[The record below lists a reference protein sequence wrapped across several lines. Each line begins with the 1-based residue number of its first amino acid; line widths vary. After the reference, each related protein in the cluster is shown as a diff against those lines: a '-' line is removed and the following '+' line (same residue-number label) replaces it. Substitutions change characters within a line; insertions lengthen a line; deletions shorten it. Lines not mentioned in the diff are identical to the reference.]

1 MLLPGLVAWL
11 VLILVARFV
20 SALVDA
26 RDLTVVS
33 VPIVVANRE
42 AKLLLV
48 KYGHLLDGN
57 WSSVIERWLRIHEI
71 PLVNDDLD
79 RVMGH
84 IRSSLVKLGFHED
97 VISGRPLQEVE
108 MEQQQMSSDDPLYA
122 YKASSMLRRVATK
135 VAFEK
140 WNMEQGATSD
150 LTALPTPRIKNKNR
164 DRLLFTSRREN
175 GYSASSNP
183 LDDVKFILRE
193 FETNAIS
200 GSDGNH
206 SDKHGS
212 HDRQE
217 REDYV
222 PWHTKSVIPEF
233 IRHRENHSRGHKLIV
248 YQTRGVYTG
257 GTVALQLLADRLSAL
272 GYDTLLCEEHN
283 RQSPECANRQS
294 SVRDVAVTGEWC
306 HEVIEDYLGQDQDGL
321 GENATARKEGATEDS
336 FIRHLRADTS
346 RDRPSLF
353 MGRGVQYQL
362 GFHHHSDQCR
372 GHVTVTDSHYLQVLL
387 GERILGAYYLGCAM
401 TERFKRSHYELL
413 RRHASTNSSG
423 TVEATDPTSAPATAT
438 ATATAAGSS
447 SAAAPVAPAAV
458 VKEDLIVVDPDL
470 ETDYPPSYATA
481 VVSPPGYRA
490 VHARGLTGDQMKLL
504 LMRAKIVLDLAM
516 PGPERL
522 SGEGVLSGAVPV
534 ISSRWNGAS
543 DVDFPGIQR
552 VDHQNSSQISE
563 VLADIATNY
572 EQKLQEHGNGRFF
585 SYILSMWRRIHHTAD
600 VFFGTL
606 NIVSLFSR
614 HDPSIQASLILS
626 PHVCPILLFPSR
638 VLLFAHHS
646 ARL

>member
-321 GENATARKEGATEDS
+321 GENATSREEGATEDS

-387 GERILGAYYLGCAM
+387 GERILGVYYLGCAM
-401 TERFKRSHYELL
+401 TERFKGSLYELL
-413 RRHASTNSSG
+413 RRHASADPSASG
-423 TVEATDPTSAPATAT
+423 TAGVGLGAGADINPSEAASET
-438 ATATAAGSS
+438 
-447 SAAAPVAPAAV
+447 AAAPPAVTPTAPAAV
-458 VKEDLIVVDPDL
+458 IKENLIVVDPDL
-470 ETDYPPSYATA
+470 QMDYPPSYPTA
-481 VVSPPGYRA
+481 VVSPPEYRA
-490 VHARGLTGDQMKLL
+490 VHARGLTGEQMKLL
-504 LMRAKIVLDLAM
+504 LMRAKVVLDLAM

-522 SGEGVLSGAVPV
+522 SGEGILSGAVPV

-543 DVDFPGIQR
+543 DVDFPGLHR
-552 VDHQNSSQISE
+552 VDHQNSTEISE
-563 VLADIATNY
+563 VLVDIAMNY
-572 EQKLQEHGNGRFF
+572 EQKLQEHGNGRFL
-585 SYILSMWRRIHHTAD
+585 SYILSMWRRIHYTAD
-600 VFFGTL
+600 VFFGTSNRIKSNRGGPAL
-606 NIVSLFSR
+606 CC
-614 HDPSIQASLILS
+614 ASL
-626 PHVCPILLFPSR
+626 PYKCHPFLLFQYHC
-638 VLLFAHHS
+638 LYHQY
-646 ARL
+646 